1 MLLTQPI
8 RDEHRELLPH
18 VESLRTAAE
27 VVADDSSSRPQVQD
41 VLDRALDFLTG
52 HLIPHATAEDE
63 VLYPAVEQ
71 VMGAPGATRTMRRD
85 HVEVVAFT
93 EDVQRARDGL
103 GEPVLPGQRREL
115 EQLLYGLYAVVRLHF
130 AKEEEVYLPLL
141 DAHLT
146 AEAAAAL
153 FRDMETAAGEAKR
166 QTEVA

>member
-27 VVADDSSSRPQVQD
+27 VAADESSSRQQVQD

-93 EDVQRARDGL
+93 KDLQRARDGL

-130 AKEEEVYLPLL
+130 AKEEEVYLPVL
-141 DAHLT
+141 DEGLT
-146 AEAAAAL
+146 ADTARDLFHRMHEAAERASGLQHA
-153 FRDMETAAGEAKR
+153 
-166 QTEVA
+166 

>member
-27 VVADDSSSRPQVQD
+27 VVSDDSSSRPQVQD

-130 AKEEEVYLPLL
+130 AKEEEVYLPVL
-141 DAHLT
+141 DEGLT
-146 AEAAAAL
+146 ADTARELFHRMHEAAE
-153 FRDMETAAGEAKR
+153 RAGGLQHA
-166 QTEVA
+166 